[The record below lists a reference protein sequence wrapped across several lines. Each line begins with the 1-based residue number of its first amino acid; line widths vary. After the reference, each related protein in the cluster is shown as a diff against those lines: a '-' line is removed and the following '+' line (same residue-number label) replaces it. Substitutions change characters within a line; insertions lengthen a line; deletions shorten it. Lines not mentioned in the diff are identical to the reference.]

1 LDSRFSC
8 HSDVDAFEFA
18 SSKSEL
24 ISSLEHESL
33 DGGKCASALDSS
45 PIATPKLVV
54 SSGVAQ
60 GDSNVKGASHFFG
73 IHTSKPKFHC
83 TFCKKHGHTVKFCFC
98 CVKHERRVCA
108 KAFKKPRGLS
118 YGMYDSNVATKSSV
132 GVDASCS
139 KSQGTSHF
147 HENDD
152 SPTRSVPLDR
162 PLHHCSIFGKDGHQE
177 SFCYRR
183 ARKMRRACASRPLVV
198 HGPFHGMNTCEPK
211 KAHFVDGFYD
221 TLSSELNHARGHA
234 SSVSCVGPR
243 HVSHGVLVG
252 SSPTT
257 SKDHCLFAYGS
268 TRFSSRV
275 APLRHDSESARNHF
289 HSNRHLHHAN
299 PLNKLS
305 SSLTRV
311 TKYWTQV
318 CAC

>member
-1 LDSRFSC
+1 
-8 HSDVDAFEFA
+8 
-18 SSKSEL
+18 
-24 ISSLEHESL
+24 
-33 DGGKCASALDSS
+33 
-45 PIATPKLVV
+45 
-54 SSGVAQ
+54 
-60 GDSNVKGASHFFG
+60 
-73 IHTSKPKFHC
+73 
-83 TFCKKHGHTVKFCFC
+83 
-98 CVKHERRVCA
+98 
-108 KAFKKPRGLS
+108 LS
-118 YGMYDSNVATKSSV
+118 
-132 GVDASCS
+132 
-139 KSQGTSHF
+139 
-147 HENDD
+147 
-152 SPTRSVPLDR
+152 TRTMPLDR
-162 PLHHCSIFGKDGHQE
+162 PLYHCSLCGKDGHLE
-177 SFCYRR
+177 SFCYHR

-211 KAHFVDGFYD
+211 KAHFVDRFYD

-234 SSVSCVGPR
+234 SSASCVGPR

-311 TKYWTQV
+311 TKYWIPKYVLANPLGSKAQSSLSPCV
-318 CAC
+318 